1 MTRGQAKANL
11 VKLGI
16 AEPTEQQITDYLD
29 SVATETTPLK
39 EKAEK
44 ADELQTQLDDIQN
57 QSLSDVEKLQKQ
69 IEALENSN
77 RSLTESSLKSE
88 AKAIL
93 KGSGLDDETIEA
105 ILPGMVAGLDK
116 IEDVQ
121 ARTNTYVSGV
131 NKVLET
137 KLKEKEKEDLDG
149 TGTPGGNNG
158 DDGQGDEKTDA
169 EKFAET
175 VGNEAAENA
184 KATESI
190 VGSYL

>member
-57 QSLSDVEKLQKQ
+57 QSLSDAEKLQKQ

-93 KGSGLDDETIEA
+93 KGSGLDNETIEA

-116 IEDVQ
+116 VEDVQ
-121 ARTNTYVSGV
+121 ARTNAYVGGV

-137 KLKEKEKEDLDG
+137 KLKEHEKKELDNTHVPGAKTPPGED
-149 TGTPGGNNG
+149 
-158 DDGQGDEKTDA
+158 KTDA
-169 EKFAET
+169 EKIA
-175 VGNEAAENA
+175 
-184 KATESI
+184 ESI
-190 VGSYL
+190 GKTVSEAGKGSADIISAYTK